1 MNKNSRIYVAGHRGL
16 IGSNIVK
23 VLERLGYNNLILK
36 THSELNLINEQEVNN
51 FFKEEKPE
59 YIFLCAARVGGIG
72 ANSTMPVEFL
82 YDNLMIQN
90 NVIKAAY
97 DYQVDKLLF
106 LGSSCIYPRECEQPM
121 KEKELLSGYLEPTN
135 EAYAI
140 AKIAG
145 LKLCE
150 YYKKQY
156 GANFISCM
164 PTNIY
169 GPNDNFDIDSSHVVP
184 AMIRRF
190 YEAKIKSLPNV
201 EIWGTGKAMRE
212 FLYVEDLAEA
222 CIFLM
227 ENYDGNEFINVGT
240 GKDISIKE
248 LAIIIKDIVGYSG
261 KIIFNTSKPD
271 GNPKKLLD
279 ITKCSEIGW
288 KYKVELRDGLE
299 RTFKWYKDYIAENN
313 RKELNLI

>member
-1 MNKNSRIYVAGHRGL
+1 MNKESRIYIAGHKGL

-23 VLERLGYNNLILK
+23 VLRKLGYNNLILK
-36 THSELNLINEQEVNN
+36 THKELDLIKQQEVNK
-51 FFKEEKPE
+51 FFEKERPE
-59 YIFLCAARVGGIG
+59 YIFLCAAMVGGIG
-72 ANSTMPVEFL
+72 ANYTMPVEFL

-90 NVIKAAY
+90 NIIKAAY
-97 DYQVDKLLF
+97 DYEVKKLLF
-106 LGSSCIYPRECEQPM
+106 LGSSCIYPRNCKQPM

-150 YYKKQY
+150 YYNKQY

-169 GPNDNFDIDSSHVVP
+169 GPSDNFDIETSHVIP

-190 YEAKIKSLPNV
+190 DEAKTRSLPSV

-227 ENYDGNEFINVGT
+227 DNYNKNEFVNVGT
-240 GKDISIKE
+240 GKDVSIKE

-261 KIIFNTSKPD
+261 NIIFNANKPD

-288 KYKVELRDGLE
+288 KFKIELRDGLE
-299 RTFKWYKDYIAENN
+299 RTFKWYKDNIDENN
-313 RKELNLI
+313 RRGLNKI